1 MQLRWFY
8 LPAALVSVILCSCQ
22 STGGGGGGTGRSG
35 PQGVGPFDARGN
47 YVEAWADSPS
57 KWRKGANEIADAS
70 PDREASSTIPYLP
83 EPAPPTLAA
92 NERPKPVSTTTTR
105 VYKNPDGSVRKT
117 ASKTTSSGSNSRT
130 ASNSSSGKTSSSKS
144 KSSSSKPVVVKPKTT
159 PKKEVAS
166 SSSKGKSSSSSK
178 PKSSSSAYTVKKG
191 DNINSIAKRY
201 GTTASAVQKANGL
214 KSTNSVIK
222 PGQSLK
228 IPK

>member
-8 LPAALVSVILCSCQ
+8 LPAALVSVILCSCK
-22 STGGGGGGTGRSG
+22 STGGGGGTGGGG
-35 PQGVGPFDARGN
+35 PAGVGPFDARGN

-57 KWRKGANEIADAS
+57 KWRKGATEIADAS

-105 VYKNPDGSVRKT
+105 VYKNPDGSIRKT
-117 ASKTTSSGSNSRT
+117 ASKTTSSGSGSRT
-130 ASNSSSGKTSSSKS
+130 ASNSSSGKS

-166 SSSKGKSSSSSK
+166 SKSKSSKSKSSSSS
-178 PKSSSSAYTVKKG
+178 YTVKKG

-214 KSTNSVIK
+214 KSTNAIIK